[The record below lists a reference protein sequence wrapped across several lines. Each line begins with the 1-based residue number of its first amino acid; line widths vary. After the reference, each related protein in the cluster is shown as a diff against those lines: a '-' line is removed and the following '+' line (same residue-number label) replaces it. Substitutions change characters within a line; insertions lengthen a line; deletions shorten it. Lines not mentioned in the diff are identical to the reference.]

1 MRKVSK
7 ITAESFKS
15 ARPIKVG
22 NSMVRVVDGGDA
34 LYYLH
39 GNRIASMFEGKLNL
53 SDCGWK
59 TSTTKERLNAILE
72 AMRLPYCIYQ
82 KSFNW
87 FVRNYITN
95 EVIQFNGGMTFDVAT
110 KTVV

>member
-7 ITAESFKS
+7 ITAQAFKLNQS
-15 ARPIKVG
+15 IKMG
-22 NSMVRVVDGGDA
+22 NSKVNGGV
-34 LYYLH
+34 YYLH
-39 GNRIASMFEGKLNL
+39 GNRIASIDGDGLLNL

-87 FVRNYITN
+87 FVRNVITN

>member
-7 ITAESFKS
+7 VTAQAFKS
-15 ARPIKVG
+15 AMPIKVG

-53 SDCGWK
+53 TDCGWR
-59 TSTTKERLNAILE
+59 TPTTKERLNSIMQVLGIDGHIHQSKGE
-72 AMRLPYCIYQ
+72 
-82 KSFNW
+82 W
-87 FVRNYITN
+87 FMTLNGITSWW
-95 EVIQFNGGMTFDVAT
+95 EGSTQI
-110 KTVV
+110 KL